1 MAFLNFLAWIQT
13 THHIS
18 SIITLSAT
26 ILVIAFIGGFAMY
39 RATQLQQQ
47 SYAAPASLLDS
58 MLELEVDEALN
69 SHPDEQTAAKTD
81 STKNVLRQLDKNV
94 NFAEIIHKPTSVLC
108 YRADNGVIGSVL
120 GMLMTGVLLAV
131 QGFVDTG
138 LSDSAAGWSF
148 Y

>member
-1 MAFLNFLAWIQT
+1 MCVAFLNFLAWIQT

-58 MLELEVDEALN
+58 VLELE
-69 SHPDEQTAAKTD
+69 
-81 STKNVLRQLDKNV
+81 R
-94 NFAEIIHKPTSVLC
+94 
-108 YRADNGVIGSVL
+108 
-120 GMLMTGVLLAV
+120 
-131 QGFVDTG
+131 
-138 LSDSAAGWSF
+138 
-148 Y
+148 